1 MSERPVIT
9 ITGGGRG
16 IGAATAK
23 LAAARGPAV
32 CVNYL
37 HGREPAEEVV
47 RYITARSGQAI
58 AIQADISSEADVV
71 SLFRQVDSRLGRL
84 SAFVNNAATLECQ
97 MRLDPMDGARIAR
110 VFAFNAVGSMGC
122 ARAAVNRMTT

>member
-1 MSERPVIT
+1 MSERPVIV

-23 LAAARGPAV
+23 LAAARGHAV

-37 HGREPAEEVV
+37 HGREPAEDVV
-47 RYITARSGQAI
+47 RYITARNGEAI

-71 SLFRQVDSRLGRL
+71 SMFRQVDSRWPSLRSGEQRGY
-84 SAFVNNAATLECQ
+84 A
-97 MRLDPMDGARIAR
+97 
-110 VFAFNAVGSMGC
+110 
-122 ARAAVNRMTT
+122 

>member
-1 MSERPVIT
+1 MSEQPVVT

-23 LAAARGPAV
+23 LAAARGYAV

-37 HGREPAEEVV
+37 HDRERAEEVV
-47 RYITARSGQAI
+47 RYITARNGQAI

-71 SLFRQVDSRLGRL
+71 SLFRQVDSRLGVSPPL
-84 SAFVNNAATLECQ
+84 
-97 MRLDPMDGARIAR
+97 
-110 VFAFNAVGSMGC
+110 
-122 ARAAVNRMTT
+122 